1 MNSINIVGRMT
12 ADVELRTTPSGKF
25 VVSFSVAVK
34 RPRMKDTTDFLQCV
48 AWNSSAEYL
57 YNYVNKGDLV
67 GIAGVLTSRKWQDK
81 DGKNHTIYEI
91 VCDSVERLTQRFS
104 QEGVQT
110 PTQDEKTPQSAEYA
124 TTQAQEA
131 EQANFVEIANDDD
144 LPF

>member
-1 MNSINIVGRMT
+1 MNSINIIGRMT
-12 ADVELRTTPSGKF
+12 ADVELRTTPLGKF
-25 VVSFSVAVK
+25 VVNFSVAVK

-110 PTQDEKTPQSAEYA
+110 PVQYEKTPQSEEYA
-124 TTQAQEA
+124 TEQAQEV
-131 EQANFVEIANDDD
+131 EQASFVEIEGSEE